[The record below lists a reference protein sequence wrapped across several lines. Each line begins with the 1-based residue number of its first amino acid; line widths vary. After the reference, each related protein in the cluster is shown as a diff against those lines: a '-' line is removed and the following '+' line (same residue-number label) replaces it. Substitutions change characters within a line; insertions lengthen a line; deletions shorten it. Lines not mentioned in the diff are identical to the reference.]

1 MQQALDGKGR
11 IYYID
16 ENGNKV
22 QPQGALN
29 PFQKVERNLLAKTLN
44 LGSFLNESNPDSD
57 MYKQK
62 TNIGLALATLP
73 IGGGVLG
80 VNIGK
85 TLAPFLGKK
94 IGQIV
99 GESAGAGLLSGGL
112 EGFGRGLIEQKNPI
126 KTAVQDGTIGLVAGS
141 LGGLGVGKIGKQL
154 AKRNLYGDEVAQT
167 NYFNDYI
174 ADLNNKSKDMAEL
187 RRLREGLELGKS
199 ETQPLFAG
207 ENAQTADKVALN
219 KAKEMFD
226 NGIDNET
233 IRQNTGWFKGVDDK
247 WKYEISDG
255 ELKETA
261 TYDIVEDSLPL
272 EEYHYKLNDLY
283 DAPELYK
290 NYPQLTETKI
300 IFEDMPQGF
309 NGYAMPLDNEIHL
322 NKDMAQ
328 ILNKKYVQRLEELE
342 QTPEY
347 KFYNENVFKN
357 NGDYDLKVEE
367 DFLNTPI
374 GEEWGDLQ
382 WDNVQGLPKYINK
395 GNDVKLKSKLSHELQ
410 HMVQDIENFAKGGS
424 YKNPNYR
431 NLAGEVEARTV
442 AKRAFLKDEDRLK
455 YSPIDGKNIFYGY
468 DTPAKE
474 QIVDFSYGSSLYD
487 KLIDNTVDLTNN
499 FDKTP
504 TIQEVKSHIKDLID
518 SGKVFDTLDDDWKI
532 DVRGGN
538 KNIKHIANS
547 SQYEKM
553 NKGQRNRHNKYVMSL
568 EDLINNSKYT
578 NNPKANTKL
587 DKKPNIDTYHYFE
600 TNVKIG
606 DKKYKVI
613 LNAEQYKGESTI
625 KPQTVHLYDV
635 LEIK

>member
-29 PFQKVERNLLAKTLN
+29 PFQKVGRNLLAKATN

-80 VNIGK
+80 ANIGK
-85 TLAPFLGKK
+85 ALVPFLGKK
-94 IGQIV
+94 IGQMV

-174 ADLNNKSKDMAEL
+174 ADLTNKTKPMAEF
-187 RRLREGLELGKS
+187 RGLREGVKS
-199 ETQPLFAG
+199 ANTEKQYLFAG
-207 ENAQTADKVALN
+207 ESAFDVPKGKLSQAQYMANTGNNVD
-219 KAKEMFD
+219 D
-226 NGIDNET
+226 IYT
-233 IRQNTGWFKGVDDK
+233 QTGWFKSVDGK
-247 WKYEISDG
+247 WRYEIPDG
-255 ELKETA
+255 E
-261 TYDIVEDSLPL
+261 IVENPDLMKWQDAYFP
-272 EEYHYKLNDLY
+272 EITEYSGKLSDIYN
-283 DAPELYK
+283 APDTYR
-290 NYPQLTETKI
+290 NYPGAKDLEVWFK
-300 IFEDMPQGF
+300 DLPDNYG
-309 NGYAMPLDNEIHL
+309 GYYDGDSIV
-322 NKDMAQ
+322 
-328 ILNKKYVQRLEELE
+328 LNKKNLPIKNPQYTQRLQELE
-342 QTPEY
+342 NTPEY
-347 KFYNENVFKN
+347 KAYAKSLENDN
-357 NGDYDLKVEE
+357 YDPKIES
-367 DFLNTPI
+367 DFLNTKI
-374 GEEWGDLQ
+374 GEEWGDLV
-382 WDNVQGLPKYINK
+382 WNNKDDLPEYLNK
-395 GNDVKLKSKLSHELQ
+395 GDKDLLQKSLVHELQ
-410 HMVQDIENFAKGGS
+410 HYIQDLENFARGANS
-424 YKNPNYR
+424 TNPNYWQY
-431 NLAGEVEARTV
+431 AGEIEARK
-442 AKRAFLKDEDRLK
+442 AGRRSLYSDDMRERLK
-455 YSPIDGKNIFYGY
+455 PYIDRAYGDEIPENQIIDFRNDGKN
-468 DTPAKE
+468 
-474 QIVDFSYGSSLYD
+474 SLYE
-487 KLIDNTVDLTNN
+487 KLTDNTVDLTNN
-499 FDKTP
+499 FNKTP

-532 DVRGGN
+532 DVRGN
-538 KNIKHIANS
+538 TAKIDHIAKS
-547 SQYEKM
+547 SQYGQM
-553 NKGQRNRHNKYVMSL
+553 NKSKRNRHNKYVMSL

-587 DKKPNIDTYHYFE
+587 HKKPNIDTYHYFE